1 MLEKRMVMKQI
12 VLILVLLFCKI
23 TIAQTAR
30 DHFSELDHFIKELQL
45 ETSSQS
51 ISAAIYS
58 NNTLFWTNGFEI
70 QDEEVVQIK
79 GKRSYR
85 IGSVSKI
92 FTSAILEMM
101 RAENKLNLD
110 APVFKYLPEFGA
122 KGKKITLRSL
132 ANHTS
137 GVRHYDYGEE
147 QLARKPYESSLESL
161 ELFVNDPLLFESK
174 TNYYYS
180 SYGYNLIAA
189 CLEKVAK
196 KNYEV
201 VLKEYITQPF
211 GFNSIEVEKQY
222 DFKPEY
228 GDIYEGKHSVANA
241 KDLSYKWASGGL
253 RSNVTDLVKFG
264 ALFFDNN
271 STFDNNSRLNFFTP
285 GVLKDGTSVSHAI
298 GWKADT
304 LNTGERIIYHNGEV
318 QGGRTHFLVIPEL
331 NISVAISVNRGS
343 YFSLDEGLF
352 LVQKALD
359 LEKKPFGIKFK
370 RDQEKISK
378 VVTSMH
384 ETLRNFRT
392 GLKEANLDLIKDC
405 VSNDFSNPIWKDKS
419 TFLNFLAHELMDKTV
434 VEEDTE
440 IDLSIGGIENG
451 AISTV
456 DNLKYKNVFDKEYTF
471 IFTFFDE
478 KWSLTSIS
486 EKL

>member
-1 MLEKRMVMKQI
+1 MKQNF
-12 VLILVLLFCKI
+12 LALVILFCQI
-23 TIAQTAR
+23 TIAQTSQEN
-30 DHFSELDHFIKELQL
+30 FSELDHFIKKLQL
-45 ETSSQS
+45 ETNSQS
-51 ISAAIYS
+51 ISAAIYM
-58 NNTLFWTNGFEI
+58 NNSLFWANGFEI
-70 QDEEVVQIK
+70 QDDEVVQVN
-79 GKRSYR
+79 GNRSYR
-85 IGSVSKI
+85 IGSVSKV

-110 APVFKYLPEFGA
+110 DPVFEYLPKFGE
-122 KGKKITLRSL
+122 KGKKISLRSL

-147 QLARKPYESSLESL
+147 KLARKPYDSSIESL
-161 ELFVNDPLLFESK
+161 ELFVNDPLLFEPK

-189 CLEKVAK
+189 CLEKIAEK
-196 KNYEV
+196 SYEI
-201 VLKEYITQPF
+201 LLQEYITQPY
-211 GFNSIEVEKQY
+211 GFNSIEVEKQH

-228 GDIYEGKHSVANA
+228 VDVYEGKRKVVQA

-271 STFDNNSRLNFFTP
+271 STFDSNSKLNFFTQ
-285 GVLKDGTSVSHAI
+285 GTLKDGTSVSHAV
-298 GWKADT
+298 GWKADM

-318 QGGRTHFLVIPEL
+318 QGGRTHFLVIPGL

-352 LVQKALD
+352 LVQQALV
-359 LEKKPFGIKFK
+359 LEKKPFGAKFK
-370 RDQEKISK
+370 RDEEKISK
-378 VVTSMH
+378 VVKSMH
-384 ETLRNFRT
+384 KALRDFRT
-392 GLKEANLDLIKDC
+392 GLKEANLELINDC
-405 VSNDFSNPIWKDKS
+405 VSNDFSNPKWKDKS
-419 TFLNFLAHELMDKTV
+419 KFIDFLTDKLSNKTV
-434 VEEDTE
+434 IEEDTE

-456 DNLKYKNVFDKEYTF
+456 DNLKYKNLFDKDYTF